1 MITLIE
7 EKSSEIVAAITIL
20 RANYYISTSYILS
33 SRVKFHAESKSI
45 I

>member
-20 RANYYISTSYILS
+20 RANYYVSIFYILS
-33 SRVKFHAESKSI
+33 SRVKFHTESKSI
-45 I
+45 V